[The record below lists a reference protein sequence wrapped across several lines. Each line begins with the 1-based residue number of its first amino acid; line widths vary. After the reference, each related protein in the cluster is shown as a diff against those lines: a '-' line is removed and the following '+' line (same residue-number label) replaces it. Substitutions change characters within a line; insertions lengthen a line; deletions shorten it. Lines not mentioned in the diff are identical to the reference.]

1 MQKNGFNKL
10 KTDFSYIMLGK
21 LSAMATFNVKA
32 TKEVGSRHPREFVTL
47 AA

>member
-21 LSAMATFNVKA
+21 IISNGNLQC
-32 TKEVGSRHPREFVTL
+32 
-47 AA
+47 

>member
-1 MQKNGFNKL
+1 MQKIGFDKL

-32 TKEVGSRHPREFVTL
+32 TKEVGSRHSAFTSHLKR
-47 AA
+47 